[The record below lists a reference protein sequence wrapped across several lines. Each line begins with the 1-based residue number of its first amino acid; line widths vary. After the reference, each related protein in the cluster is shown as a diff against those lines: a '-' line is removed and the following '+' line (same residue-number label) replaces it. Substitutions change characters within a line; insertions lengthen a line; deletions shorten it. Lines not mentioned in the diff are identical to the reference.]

1 MSEGLNFDVVIA
13 GGGFAGVYCA
23 QALSRK
29 LGPEARE
36 RVAVIADQNF
46 MLFQPMLAEVAG
58 SSISPQHVVNP
69 IRQLVKHCTVLR
81 AKISEIDYPGRK
93 LILKAGNFTSEV
105 IVTFDHLVLAV
116 GGIVDLSRTPGMP
129 EHAYLMK
136 TVGDAGLLR
145 TGLLDRFEEANLETD
160 PVKRRK
166 LLSIVIVGGGFSGVE
181 TAGELLDLIRSL
193 KRFYP
198 AIKDDEPQVTLI
210 HGREHLLP
218 EVSESLGVYCE
229 KNLTARGMKLIMN
242 ARVTSMTAS
251 KIQLADGRIIESSL
265 VVSTV
270 GNAPHPLVLDLIAKN
285 KFENSRSRILTD
297 ETMLVKGQENLW
309 AAGDCAGVPL
319 AGGKVVDGKA
329 ELCPPTAQF
338 AYRQGQTLGK
348 NLAAML
354 KAKMTGAPK
363 PKPAKF
369 TFKGLGELAAIGH
382 QSAVAEIMGVKFSGI
397 LAWLMWRTIYT
408 MKLPGIEKKLR
419 VVIDWTLDLFFPRDI
434 TLFNTQATNVLTE
447 VHLEKDDVI
456 FHPGEPALSFYMVK
470 QGKIDLLDE
479 NGLVKSLGP
488 GEHFGE
494 RALLND
500 KIWRF
505 KAVAAET
512 STLVSL
518 NGEAFHTISSASES
532 IRAFFQHSAAQYTTR
547 EQIERMLSGLADS
560 VRALNAAQV
569 MKVPLTVT
577 SDLTVQNAMDLLVE
591 HSYTSLPLID
601 PEGKPLGLINQ
612 NRLFDAI
619 EAGEVVGS
627 TLLKDFPPLTF
638 ATVLPSTPVP
648 EVVERFCRS
657 GRRKLLVVDASG
669 KLAGV
674 VTPVDLMSRSASPQ
688 IETPPVATS

>member
-1 MSEGLNFDVVIA
+1 
-13 GGGFAGVYCA
+13 
-23 QALSRK
+23 
-29 LGPEARE
+29 
-36 RVAVIADQNF
+36 VAIIADQNF
-46 MLFQPMLAEVAG
+46 MVFQPMLAEVAG

-81 AKISEIDYPGRK
+81 AKITQIDFPGRK
-93 LILKAGNFTSEV
+93 MVLQAGSYTGEV
-105 IVTFDHLVLAV
+105 IVTFEHLVLAV
-116 GGIVDLSRTPGMP
+116 GGVVDLSRTPGMP

-136 TVGDAGLLR
+136 SVGDAGLLR
-145 TGLLDRFEEANLETD
+145 TALLDRFEEANLESD
-160 PVKRRK
+160 AAKRRK
-166 LLSIVIVGGGFSGVE
+166 LLSLVIVGGGFSGVE
-181 TAGELLDLIRSL
+181 TAGEILDLIRSL
-193 KRFYP
+193 QRFYP
-198 AIKDDEPQVTLI
+198 SIKSDEPQVTLI
-210 HGREHLLP
+210 HGRDHLLP
-218 EVSESLGVYCE
+218 EVSETLGVYCE
-229 KNLTARGMKLIMN
+229 KNLTARGIKLIMN

-251 KIQLADGRIIESSL
+251 KLQLADGRVVESSL

-285 KFENSRSRILTD
+285 NLPNFKSRILTD
-297 ETMLVKGQENLW
+297 STMQVQGHENLW
-309 AAGDCAGVPL
+309 TAGDCAGVPL
-319 AGGKVVDGKA
+319 AGGKVVEGKP

-348 NLAAML
+348 NLAAMIH
-354 KAKMTGAPK
+354 AKIMSNPAPK
-363 PKPAKF
+363 PATF

-382 QSAVAEIMGVKFSGI
+382 RSAVAEIMGVKFSGI
-397 LAWLMWRTIYT
+397 IAWLMWRTIYT

-419 VVIDWTLDLFFPRDI
+419 VIIDWTLDLFFPRDI
-434 TLFNTQATNVLTE
+434 TLFNTQATRVITE
-447 VHLEKDDVI
+447 VHLEKDDII

-479 NGLVKSLGP
+479 NGIVKSLGP

-518 NGEAFHTISSASES
+518 EGSAFETISSASES

-547 EQIERMLSGLADS
+547 EQIERMLGGLSDS

-577 SDLTVQNAMDLLVE
+577 PDLTVEAAMDLLVQ

-601 PEGKPLGLINQ
+601 ADGKPLGLVNQ

-619 EAGEVVGS
+619 EAGDIHGA
-627 TLLKDFPPLTF
+627 TLLKDFTPLTF
-638 ATVLPSTPVP
+638 ATVLPETPVP

-657 GRRKLLVVDASG
+657 GRRKLLVVDGSG

-674 VTPVDLMSRSASPQ
+674 VTPVDLMAKSGEVRNGIAPASA
-688 IETPPVATS
+688 T